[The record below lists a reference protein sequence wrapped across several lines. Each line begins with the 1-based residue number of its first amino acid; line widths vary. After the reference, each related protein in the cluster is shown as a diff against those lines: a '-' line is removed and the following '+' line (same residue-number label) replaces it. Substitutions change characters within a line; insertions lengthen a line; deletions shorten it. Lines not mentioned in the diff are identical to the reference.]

1 MSRGVW
7 EPVGYDMQTFFSFS
21 SFSAGKDPAGLRRIF
36 RRIRREVYPQFY
48 FIFRDSQCAQFTAKK
63 KENPKKF
70 RTFFSH
76 INGQEKM
83 RKNCTIYAEHMAG
96 WGHMGGKPSPDGL
109 RDDHKGEHGGTP
121 YDTEAT
127 AQDPVQDALQPP
139 PTPSARYRLRRSG
152 KRLPCGKAMIARAA
166 GDDMAPH
173 NGHEPRFGQ
182 QLLVSVDDIR
192 QVLHLPAVE
201 AAKELSMSARTLRRY
216 CRKFGIKRW
225 PYRKLGLVSAEI
237 RKRIHLNHAEE
248 TMA

>member
-7 EPVGYDMQTFFSFS
+7 EPVGYDMQTFFPFS
-21 SFSAGKDPAGLRRIF
+21 SFSRPEKIRPGSGAPAAGSLENPKRSLSS
-36 RRIRREVYPQFY
+36 VFY
-48 FIFRDSQCAQFTAKK
+48 FIFRDSQCTVHCKKK
-63 KENPKKF
+63 KEGKSEEIPKL
-70 RTFFSH
+70 FFPYQWS
-76 INGQEKM
+76 
-83 RKNCTIYAEHMAG
+83 RKNAKKLHTIYAGHMAG

-237 RKRIHLNHAEE
+237 RKRIHL
-248 TMA
+248 

>member
-1 MSRGVW
+1 MRTVHC
-7 EPVGYDMQTFFSFS
+7 
-21 SFSAGKDPAGLRRIF
+21 K
-36 RRIRREVYPQFY
+36 
-48 FIFRDSQCAQFTAKK
+48 KK

-83 RKNCTIYAEHMAG
+83 RKNCTIYAGHMAG